1 MTFSELLGEKLL
13 QHNESGNESNEI
25 STNQLDGKT
34 IALYFSA
41 HWCPPCRNFTPKL
54 AEIFKETHNELKDKF
69 DIVFISCDE
78 DQSSFDEYFKE
89 MPWKALPFSD
99 GNSSTILG
107 EKFNVEGIPALVVL
121 SPTCDKITA
130 DGVEE
135 IRVASKKALDQWS
148 QGKRL
153 FWSREPRE
161 DEYVWEDT
169 ACSLCYLSP
178 LIGSRHGCTHKEC
191 NIDLCQTCLPNNKH
205 EHPLVEY
212 LMPKK

>member
-1 MTFSELLGEKLL
+1 MAMTFSELLGEKLL

-89 MPWKALPFSD
+89 MPWKALPYSGMLNMFF
-99 GNSSTILG
+99 IL
-107 EKFNVEGIPALVVL
+107 K
-121 SPTCDKITA
+121 
-130 DGVEE
+130 
-135 IRVASKKALDQWS
+135 
-148 QGKRL
+148 
-153 FWSREPRE
+153 
-161 DEYVWEDT
+161 
-169 ACSLCYLSP
+169 
-178 LIGSRHGCTHKEC
+178 
-191 NIDLCQTCLPNNKH
+191 
-205 EHPLVEY
+205 
-212 LMPKK
+212 